1 MLKRRYEM
9 LLPLKYNDGRP
20 VGYEKFHQTRVDLI
34 AQFGSLTLE
43 PTFVLGTWTH
53 EGTQYEDELLRI
65 IVDVEESPENHQFFL
80 DFKTVLL
87 ERFEQIDI
95 YLVSHSVDV
104 L

>member
-1 MLKRRYEM
+1 MRKRRYEM
-9 LLPLKYNDGRP
+9 LLPPKYNDGRP
-20 VGYEKFHQTRVDLI
+20 VGDDKFYQTRSDLV

-43 PTFVLGTWTH
+43 PTFVRGTWTH
-53 EGTQYEDELLRI
+53 EGAQYEDELIRI
-65 IVDVEESPENHQFFL
+65 TVDVEDTSENHRFFL
-80 DFKTVLL
+80 DFKIALL